1 MAKFVVVS
9 DIHLNLWNF
18 GDSIKRLEN
27 NIDCLH
33 WSIEKAIENNCDAI
47 LFCGDIFHTHGNIS
61 TIVLSKLYDCLSLN
75 KVWLQEH
82 AVYIPG
88 NHDLVYKNN
97 TMVNSIKFLDYFGSV
112 INWNHSIKLP
122 NMPLIYGIPYM
133 EDSDRLQR
141 LLEAAPRDSII
152 IMHQGVSG
160 VEVNN
165 KGFTLNEIL
174 TPNMIPDYILHAF
187 TGHYHTRKIINSKL
201 TIPGALVQHNFSDAG
216 EIRGSLLV
224 ETDSDGLKF
233 TLLPSDCYTFCRMS
247 YEQFLKEDMNSNTNN
262 YFSIENVP
270 FNDANKVEKIMREN
284 DHGPHYRILTTKTNQ
299 PIEKTICT
307 NSIDV
312 NLDLFSKA
320 KKLDDLT
327 VKIGKEIISCN

>member
-61 TIVLSKLYDCLSLN
+61 TIVLSKLYDCLSIN
-75 KVWLQEH
+75 KLWLQEH

-97 TMVNSIKFLDYFGSV
+97 TMINSIKFLDYFGSV
-112 INWNHSIKLP
+112 INWNHSVDLP
-122 NMPLIYGIPYM
+122 NMPLIYGIPYI
-133 EDSDRLQR
+133 EDSDCLQR
-141 LLEAAPRDSII
+141 LLETAPRDSII

-174 TPNMIPDYILHAF
+174 TPDMIPSHILHAF

-216 EIRGSLLV
+216 EVRGSLLV

-233 TLLPSDCYTFCRMS
+233 TLLPSPCYIFYRIS
-247 YEQFLKEDMNSNTNN
+247 YEQFLKQDIGSDN
-262 YFSIENVP
+262 YFSIEDVP
-270 FNDANKVEKIMREN
+270 FNCANEVDKIMREYN
-284 DHGPHYRILTTKTNQ
+284 VCYRILTTRTNQ
-299 PIEKTICT
+299 PVIKTSCT

-320 KKLDDLT
+320 KNLNDLT